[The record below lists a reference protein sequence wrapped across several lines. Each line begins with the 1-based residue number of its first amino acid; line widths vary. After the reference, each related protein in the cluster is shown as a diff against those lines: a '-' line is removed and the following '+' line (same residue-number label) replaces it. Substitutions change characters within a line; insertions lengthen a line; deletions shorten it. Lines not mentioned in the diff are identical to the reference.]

1 MITYHIIE
9 SKLRELGLR
18 EGMYIEVHSS
28 LSSFGQVDG
37 GAETVI
43 LVLQNIVTPKGA
55 IIMTSYPVS
64 KQLELTEEDKKRG
77 LTYKIKI
84 LDPNSDE
91 RTGMGIISDTFR
103 KMSDVKT
110 GEGIHRVSAWGVE
123 QDQNCGGLSNLHFKD
138 GYGLLL
144 GVDIYRLS
152 SMHYVESILPNEIR
166 DIFKPSDEV
175 QSHYPKDKWYIET
188 GNPPEKAWYKIQ
200 DQAYKNG
207 YIKDITIGN
216 AKCMFFKINHVI
228 NLYKKA
234 LERDPFELYG
244 MKKKSTTM

>member
-28 LSSFGQVDG
+28 LSSFGQIDG

-43 LVLQNIVTPKGA
+43 LILQNIIT
-55 IIMTSYPVS
+55 
-64 KQLELTEEDKKRG
+64 
-77 LTYKIKI
+77 
-84 LDPNSDE
+84 
-91 RTGMGIISDTFR
+91 
-103 KMSDVKT
+103 
-110 GEGIHRVSAWGVE
+110 
-123 QDQNCGGLSNLHFKD
+123 LHFKD

-216 AKCMFFKINHVI
+216 AKCMFFKVNHVI

-244 MKKKSTTM
+244 MKKKSATM